1 MISLVLRFRD
11 DMEEKL
17 WYWEIYVCYQY
28 TLFTL
33 YRIFWSPVAVIC
45 SSIIDAQGNLP
56 IDLSVCLYILFY
68 LPLKIVLFFK
78 GNLSKTVLGQYIG
91 KLSYIT
97 LQASFISCSIMCV
110 CSQQNLAEDD
120 KNILEHF
127 MNKDAKPQRKL
138 ADMFR
143 DKITEKQTDI
153 QSQVN
158 ASSKLPFFFFILA
171 FFHNIWLFFF
181 LFFVLEVH
189 IERKEMNV
197 QWKLLYQVQK
207 ITYDWNTYPITLEVV
222 I

>member
-45 SSIIDAQGNLP
+45 FSIIDAQGNLP

-158 ASSKLPFFFFILA
+158 ASSKLPFFFSFLLSSIIYGSFSFSFSFWKFILREKRWM
-171 FFHNIWLFFF
+171 FNENYYIKF
-181 LFFVLEVH
+181 
-189 IERKEMNV
+189 K
-197 QWKLLYQVQK
+197 KLLM
-207 ITYDWNTYPITLEVV
+207 IGTPTLLPLRW
-222 I
+222 